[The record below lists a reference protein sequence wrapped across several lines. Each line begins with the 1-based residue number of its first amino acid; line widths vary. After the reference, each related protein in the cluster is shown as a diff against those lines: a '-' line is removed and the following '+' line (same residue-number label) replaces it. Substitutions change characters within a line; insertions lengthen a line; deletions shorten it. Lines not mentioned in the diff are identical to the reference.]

1 MKLYAWLLAVLGLCT
16 MVVAVFALTP
26 HKLSSPDCSNQI
38 VIMRGRDGAPME
50 CVCLGG
56 VVASCFEPGR

>member
-1 MKLYAWLLAVLGLCT
+1 MKLYAWLLAVLGLCAMT
-16 MVVAVFALTP
+16 AAVFALTP
-26 HKLSSPDCSNQI
+26 HKLSSSDCGNQI